1 MVEKNGVTALM
12 LASLGG
18 HTEAM
23 NALMANGAEVN
34 TAKHG
39 PHPAEMGLTP
49 PFTLKSA
56 VDANPNLHQP
66 LP

>member
-1 MVEKNGVTALM
+1 MSKNGYTALM
-12 LASLGG
+12 WASGGG

-23 NALMANGAEVN
+23 NALMAKGAEVN

-49 PFTLKSA
+49 LYPKIRR
-56 VDANPNLHQP
+56 
-66 LP
+66 

>member
-1 MVEKNGVTALM
+1 MNKAGSTALI
-12 LASLGG
+12 LASHGG

-39 PHPAEMGLTP
+39 PQPAEMGLTP
-49 PFTLKSA
+49 LYLKIRR
-56 VDANPNLHQP
+56 
-66 LP
+66 